1 MRGWR
6 LVGLELWMFALALIA
21 TASAQG
27 QEEAW
32 IGKIVSVQGQVL
44 AKRQGETQW
53 QPVHLNDTYGVEE
66 SLHVG
71 SDSRAA
77 VVLKNGTLLRLDQNT
92 TILFKGMEEEK
103 TFLLEM
109 LKGAGHFFSRQPRSL
124 KIITPFVNGVVK
136 GTEFFV
142 RVDPD
147 QTFISLFDGR
157 VLADNSRGSVLVA
170 KGQSAVARADQPPR
184 LEVVVRPR
192 DAVQWS
198 LYYPPILA
206 FNADDFAGTSADDWQ
221 AKVRRSI
228 LAVGQG
234 DLEKAFT
241 VIASLGPGI
250 DDPDFFTYR
259 AGLNLVV
266 GRTSDAQADIAQA
279 LVLEPDNSRA
289 LALRAIMAVVQNRKE
304 DALADAN
311 RAVTADPDSAAA
323 RIALSYTQQAR
334 FDLNAA
340 RGQALAATQKSPQ
353 NAVAWARLAELQLC
367 TGELDEALSAA
378 QKATRLNPHLAHAQT
393 VLGYAHLIQIKIDNA
408 KEAFDQAIELD
419 QAAPLPRLG
428 LGLAKIRQGD
438 LKDGR
443 AEIEIA
449 AGLDPDNSLIRSYLA
464 KAYLEERRDPPA
476 AVQLAQAKA
485 LDPND
490 PTPWL
495 YDALRKQGLNR
506 PVEALADLQTSV
518 ALYVN
523 RAVYRSRLLLDDD
536 QATRSAGLARIYSDL
551 GFDQLAL
558 AEGQRAVSSDPV
570 NYSAHRF
577 LSDAHAGQ
585 PRHQIT
591 RTSELLIAQ
600 LLQPIN
606 INPVQP
612 QLAESNLFIVP
623 GTTPAGGGLNAYDS
637 LFLRNRLA
645 LSGGVAAGEQNTL
658 ASEVVQSGVWEG
670 FSYSMGHFHHQSDGV
685 RTNNDQEQ
693 DLYNLLGQ
701 VQVDNKTSL
710 QAEFRA
716 RDFVSGDLGQY
727 FDEARQ
733 SNTLRHSL
741 LSETY
746 RLGPGSDVI
755 VSFIHQKN
763 EEDES
768 ESEELS
774 DIDVDS
780 QFDTTGFEA
789 QHLLSARNFSLVS
802 GAGVSNVGGESTF
815 TITQTVPL
823 EFSFSIPEDS
833 AANQADFYTYAT
845 LRPVKAVTLTVGVSY
860 NALTSDSVDRER
872 FNPKFGV
879 AYRYRPGSDLRL
891 AAFKTLGRTIVADQT
906 IEPTQ
911 VAGFDQFFREARG
924 TETWNW
930 AGALDHAFGRR
941 IFGGV
946 AYVHR
951 NQQVPYTAV
960 DPVNVIEEDKDSH
973 WRENIGRA
981 YLAWAPLNWFSA
993 TLGYAYENFHRDDEF
1008 VGPEA
1013 FTQLTTQSGRI
1024 GAHCFFPSGFLTRLG
1039 VSYVDQQGDFGDP
1052 LVEQT
1057 ERDGDRFWVV
1067 DAAMG
1072 LRLPQRRGLLVLET
1086 RNLFNEGFHYQEV
1099 DTVETTQGTAANP
1112 RIAVDRLILLKFLLS
1127 F

>member
-103 TFLLEM
+103 TSLLEM

-323 RIALSYTQQAR
+323 RIALSYAQQAR

-449 AGLDPDNSLIRSYLA
+449 AGLDPDNSLLRSYLG
-464 KAYLEERRDPPA
+464 KAYYEEKRTDLDEREYA
-476 AVQLAQAKA
+476 IAKE

-490 PTPWL
+490 PTPYF
-495 YDALRKQGLNR
+495 YDAIRKQTINR
-506 PVEALADLQTSV
+506 PVEALHDLQK
-518 ALYVN
+518 AIELNDN
-523 RAVYRSRLLLDDD
+523 RAVYRSKLLLDEDE
-536 QATRSAGLARIYSDL
+536 ASRSASLARIYSNL
-551 GFDQLAL
+551 GFQ
-558 AEGQRAVSSDPV
+558 QRALVEGWQSVNTDPT

-577 LSDAHAGQ
+577 LADSYAIR
-585 PRHQIT
+585 PRHEIA
-591 RTSELLIAQ
+591 RVSELLQSQ
-600 LLQPIN
+600 LLQPLN
-606 INPVQP
+606 ITPIQP
-612 QLAESNLFIVP
+612 QLAESNLFLINA
-623 GTTPAGGGLNAYDS
+623 GGPAGLSFNEYNPI
-637 LFLRNRLA
+637 FNRNRFA
-645 LSGGVAAGEQNTL
+645 LQGSGFAVEND
-658 ASEVVQSGVWEG
+658 
-670 FSYSMGHFHHQSDGV
+670 SY
-685 RTNNDQEQ
+685 
-693 DLYNLLGQ
+693 
-701 VQVDNKTSL
+701 
-710 QAEFRA
+710 
-716 RDFVSGDLGQY
+716 
-727 FDEARQ
+727 
-733 SNTLRHSL
+733 
-741 LSETY
+741 
-746 RLGPGSDVI
+746 
-755 VSFIHQKN
+755 
-763 EEDES
+763 
-768 ESEELS
+768 
-774 DIDVDS
+774 
-780 QFDTTGFEA
+780 
-789 QHLLSARNFSLVS
+789 
-802 GAGVSNVGGESTF
+802 GGEGVISG
-815 TITQTVPL
+815 IYNR
-823 EFSFSIPEDS
+823 FSFSGGYTHFETDGWRDNSDQDDNITSIFGQYQLSHKTSIQAEYRYRDTKRGDVRQTFFDDDISTNLRQEDEIQAVRVGLHHIFSIGSDLIGDFQYTEADRSNRDSDPELTRFDIEGEES
-833 AANQADFYTYAT
+833 AYGSEIEYLWRSEKLNIITGVGYFNLKRENKRFIDFYGFPVDRRTIDRDAT
-845 LRPVKAVTLTVGVSY
+845 HSNIYLYSNIKMMSNLTATVGGSGDFFDPD
-860 NALTSDSVDRER
+860 NKNIQKEREQ
-872 FNPKFGV
+872 FNPKFGINWNPLTNTTI
-879 AYRYRPGSDLRL
+879 RG
-891 AAFKTLGRTIVADQT
+891 AAFRVLKRTLITDQT
-906 IEPTQ
+906 IEPTH
-911 VAGFDQFFREARG
+911 VAGFNQFFDELNG
-924 TETWNW
+924 TDYWIYGGAIDQKFNQNLY
-930 AGALDHAFGRR
+930 AGAEYTHRDLERPYLDGDELK
-941 IFGGV
+941 V
-946 AYVHR
+946 
-951 NQQVPYTAV
+951 V
-960 DPVNVIEEDKDSH
+960 DWD
-973 WRENIGRA
+973 ENIFRT
-981 YLAWAPLNWFSA
+981 YFFWTPQKWLSFSA
-993 TLGYAYENFHRDDEF
+993 EYQYEGLLRDE
-1008 VGPEA
+1008 
-1013 FTQLTTQSGRI
+1013 
-1024 GAHCFFPSGFLTRLG
+1024 
-1039 VSYVDQQGDFGDP
+1039 
-1052 LVEQT
+1052 
-1057 ERDGDRFWVV
+1057 

-1072 LRLPQRRGLLVLET
+1072 AKNVDTHLFPLGINFFHYSGMSASLIGTYVNQDGRFDRKDTPGVFSDGDEEFFLIDATIRYRLPKRYGFLTFGVK
-1086 RNLFNEGFHYQEV
+1086 NLADKNFEYFES
-1099 DTVETTQGTAANP
+1099 DSDNP
-1112 RIAVDRLILLKFLLS
+1112 RFLPDRLFYGKVTITLP
-1127 F
+1127 